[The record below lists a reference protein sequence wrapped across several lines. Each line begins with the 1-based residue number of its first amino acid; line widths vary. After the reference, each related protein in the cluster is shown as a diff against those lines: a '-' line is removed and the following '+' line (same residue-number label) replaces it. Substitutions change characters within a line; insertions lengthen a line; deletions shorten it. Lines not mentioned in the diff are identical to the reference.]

1 MKKKTTKQKIRILV
15 ITFSLFLFALGL
27 TTYFITYGDLIGQFD
42 DDEDYIKSQIKDNK
56 VIVNELES
64 DYYYYKSLNYTDSN
78 GTLPTT
84 ENKNIYNENNLV
96 QMKITYS
103 SIDGEEKGYV
113 SLDERQDTYIYFKM
127 HPVNDNGTT
136 DKTDD
141 YVLLELID
149 NPFTD
154 RKQKIKDLM
163 AGIQHIKE
171 QNSSLM

>member
-1 MKKKTTKQKIRILV
+1 MKRKLLKNTKSKIHFLLSIFTLLILV
-15 ITFSLFLFALGL
+15 VGI
-27 TTYFITYGDLIGQFD
+27 TTYFKTYGDIINEFEND
-42 DDEDYIKSQIKDNK
+42 PNYIPSGINNNQ

-127 HPVNDNGTT
+127 H
-136 DKTDD
+136 
-141 YVLLELID
+141 
-149 NPFTD
+149 
-154 RKQKIKDLM
+154 
-163 AGIQHIKE
+163 
-171 QNSSLM
+171 

>member
-1 MKKKTTKQKIRILV
+1 MKKKLTKQKIRILV
-15 ITFSLFLFALGL
+15 ITFSLFLFTLGL

-64 DYYYYKSLNYTDSN
+64 DYYYYKSLNYTDNN
-78 GTLPTT
+78 GTIPTT

-96 QMKITYS
+96 QTKIIYD
-103 SIDGEEKGYV
+103 SIDGTNKGYV
-113 SLDERQDTYIYFKM
+113 SLTERQDTYIYFKM
-127 HPVNDNGTT
+127 YPINDNGTQ

-141 YVLLELID
+141 YILIELID

-154 RKQKIKDLM
+154 RPEDKGFNGWYTNYNGK
-163 AGIQHIKE
+163 
-171 QNSSLM
+171 